1 MPLRKWFIYFY
12 FFVSLCICIYA
23 LAVFAMAR
31 KSSDWPVASGEVLS
45 SKVISSGKSGK
56 PEVKYTYTVNGR
68 KYNGSQIFIGLG
80 PMGGGI
86 GISSPHEY
94 VYKYPK
100 GKQIK
105 VYYDPKDPKQS
116 VLEPGVNRV
125 ITLILLTGIFF
136 LILGTFILRQMYRG
150 DPQVTKLSKAL
161 KTGNFLGS
169 NDRVDYSQILS
180 QKSLS
185 LLERILSEVG
195 GKPFLFLS
203 LINGQVE
210 LFENPFIRVAVSFMA
225 M

>member
-1 MPLRKWFIYFY
+1 MSHTLDIK
-12 FFVSLCICIYA
+12 
-23 LAVFAMAR
+23 
-31 KSSDWPVASGEVLS
+31 
-45 SKVISSGKSGK
+45 
-56 PEVKYTYTVNGR
+56 N
-68 KYNGSQIFIGLG
+68 YNGSQIFIGLG